1 MRALFENV
9 AFRRLFAGRIITN
22 AGDSLYYIAAMWLAY
37 DLSGSAIYTGLAG
50 FLTLVPQALQFLTG
64 PFVDR
69 WDLRRLLVATQV
81 LQGVFVLI
89 IPLAA
94 WREWLSVE
102 LVLIVMPVV
111 AMLNQFVYPAQSAA
125 LPRIVDDE
133 ELVDANSAFSFA
145 YQGVDTA
152 FSSLGGILVALVG
165 AVSLYLVDSV
175 TFAVTALVFATT
187 RIPAIEDSETEG
199 STDHVASA
207 LSNYMENLREG
218 IEYTRGTI
226 FVSMLVPPLVVNFA
240 IGATMAT
247 LPAFASLRGGARTY
261 GILLAAITAG
271 LLLGA
276 LGASLLKRVSV
287 QRLMAIG
294 FLLSGITWLGAI
306 YVQWLPATALL
317 FCLAWTPIGATNV
330 VFMSL
335 IQTYVPEKLLG
346 RVTSVIISGSA
357 MAEPLGSLLG
367 GVAGETVGS
376 TAVVAV
382 TGIGFLFVTLYW
394 VIHPVLRHL
403 PAIEKIEPTEYGL
416 KRV

>member
-1 MRALFENV
+1 MRALFGNV

-50 FLTLVPQALQFLTG
+50 FLTLAPQALQFLTG

-81 LQGVFVLI
+81 LQGVLVLI
-89 IPLAA
+89 IPFAA
-94 WREWLSVE
+94 WKGWLSVE

-111 AMLNQFVYPAQSAA
+111 AMLNQFVYPAQNAA
-125 LPRIVDDE
+125 LPRIVDRE

-165 AVSLYLVDSV
+165 AVSLYLIDSV
-175 TFAVTALVFATT
+175 TFAMTALIFAAT
-187 RIPAIEDSETEG
+187 RIPALEDSETEE
-199 STDHVASA
+199 STDHVASS
-207 LSNYMENLREG
+207 LSNYVENLREG

-226 FVSMLVPPLVVNFA
+226 LVLMLIPPLVANFA
-240 IGATMAT
+240 VGATMAT
-247 LPAFASLRGGARTY
+247 LPVFASLRGGAGTY
-261 GILLAAITAG
+261 GMLLAAITAG

-276 LGASLLKRVSV
+276 LGASLLKGVSV

-294 FLLSGITWLGAI
+294 FFLSGVTWLGAI
-306 YVQWLPATALL
+306 YVQWLPATAML
-317 FCLAWTPIGATNV
+317 FCLAWIPIGATNV

-357 MAEPLGSLLG
+357 VAEPLGSLLG
-367 GVAGETVGS
+367 GVAGETIGS
-376 TAVVAV
+376 TVVVAV

-394 VIHPVLRHL
+394 VMHPVLRHL

-416 KRV
+416 KQV